1 MLDAHQLETAG
12 FGSKTALRRFP
23 FESPEEDFADE
34 ARNFS
39 RGHVALISP
48 RAG

>member
-1 MLDAHQLETAG
+1 MLDAQQLETPG

-23 FESPEEDFADE
+23 FESPEGDFAGE

-39 RGHVALISP
+39 YRICSI
-48 RAG
+48 